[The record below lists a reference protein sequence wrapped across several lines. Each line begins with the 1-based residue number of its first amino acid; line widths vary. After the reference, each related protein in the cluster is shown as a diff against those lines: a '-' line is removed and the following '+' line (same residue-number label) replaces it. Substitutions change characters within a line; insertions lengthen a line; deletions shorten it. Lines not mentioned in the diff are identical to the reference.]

1 MALGSPEENV
11 FNLIANA
18 KNDENPDLQKQI
30 GCMNGLSQLFDCHHF
45 YGNRRIAG
53 PNRKRLPS
61 GQNGKHGTEA
71 KTGSD
76 KIKGNNLKKTMKEK
90 QRYSF
95 ESPRTLLSSSSCSS
109 SFSPADCSKES
120 LVDRS
125 SSSQT
130 AFHETPRK
138 EISSHRSNASLQS
151 SQNSLNLRDVVK
163 DSIYREA
170 CGLPIKTATKVE
182 AGQHQTLKY
191 IDSPRPLQSPKP
203 SKTRNTSLN
212 ESSHALLKLKG
223 TPKMYNECEDDS
235 PRPLQSPKPSKT
247 RNTSL
252 NESSHALLKLKG
264 TPKMYNECEDGSLTF
279 ARQDAPRLSY
289 DGRGA
294 KDAHK
299 IKPKDLPRLSLDSR
313 ESSIKGSVDSMNSDF
328 LLGEINR
335 SRMKSNDIRNQEQ
348 EPGSYKGPSSV
359 VAKNS
364 GKEPRS
370 PRNRMTNVES
380 KKPVATRCPIESAP
394 WRQLDGNK
402 GALKSQE
409 TPMKAPNSFLT
420 VYGEIEKSL
429 AALEFMKSG
438 KDTRALKQTPKQMQ
452 MSKQMSDT
460 RKEEQASSL
469 ISHTSSILGHSSE
482 APNLRK
488 LHSKNAVSATIK
500 ETSSPTCL
508 KLPIKIIKEEKVME
522 NGGNSTSLVVATG
535 SLRRLRTSSH
545 ANTRSEKADKQS
557 YKDSIPKPKTPKDP
571 SSRLHSRDKNTARTL
586 RDNQISK
593 EPSPTAQENT
603 NIAVSSETTCLK
615 LHQKKLEKEKQS
627 RHTGPASDQRKS
639 RRQSSSLQAES
650 GLPHR
655 KPRHRSHNLRQ
666 SDDQL
671 SDISSDMRDLN
682 HQGDDSSMQSE
693 SNMSM
698 TSYGDTEVTSAQSYG
713 KIEGTFSQEQEKKQK
728 NPAARLIEGDPK
740 AEPPRTAPEQP
751 SPVSVLDAA
760 FYGDESPSP
769 VKKTSKAFEG
779 DEGLTP
785 NDADWSSIGLN
796 HLPTCRETSPRFK
809 TDSRKAENIQ
819 HLVQKFMNLDSI
831 DECAITNEI
840 IPNPDHEYIAE
851 VMLASGLLSELDSSF
866 MACQLHPSG
875 HLINPNL
882 FPALEQIR
890 ASIWLLNRK
899 HNSRKV
905 SQLDPIEKNHRLLI
919 FDAINEILIIKSV
932 KKGSY
937 KQWILPSTVEDTRQK
952 RQQVVRDLCSDID
965 KMQTTSNIEDK
976 NLNSIVCGD
985 LMLGSMDWTEF
996 KSEIPWIALDVERLI
1011 FKDLICEVIS
1021 SEVTNLQQQHR
1032 GHCRRLFLK

>member
-1 MALGSPEENV
+1 MSSKFMYSLS
-11 FNLIANA
+11 
-18 KNDENPDLQKQI
+18 DENPDLQKQI
-30 GCMNGLSQLFDCHHF
+30 GCMNGLFQLFDCHHF

-71 KTGSD
+71 KIGSD
-76 KIKGNNLKKTMKEK
+76 KIKGNNLKKTVKEK

-95 ESPRTLLSSSSCSS
+95 ESPRTSLSSSSCSS

-125 SSSQT
+125 SSSQI

-170 CGLPIKTATKVE
+170 CGLSIKTATKVE

-191 IDSPRPLQSPKP
+191 I
-203 SKTRNTSLN
+203 
-212 ESSHALLKLKG
+212 
-223 TPKMYNECEDDS
+223 DS

-335 SRMKSNDIRNQEQ
+335 TRMKSNDIRNQEQ

-359 VAKNS
+359 VAKLMGVEALLNPMLTNGNRSRDIKTCQDFNPASPSSRINEKKKSLISGCSRNS

-402 GALKSQE
+402 GPLKSQE

-438 KDTRALKQTPKQMQ
+438 KDTGALKQTLKEMQ

-508 KLPIKIIKEEKVME
+508 KLPIKIIKEERVME
-522 NGGNSTSLVVATG
+522 NGGNSTSTVVATG

-603 NIAVSSETTCLK
+603 NIAVSSETTYLK
-615 LHQKKLEKEKQS
+615 LHQKKLEMEKQS
-627 RHTGPASDQRKS
+627 RRTGPASDQRKS

-713 KIEGTFSQEQEKKQK
+713 KI
-728 NPAARLIEGDPK
+728 
-740 AEPPRTAPEQP
+740 
-751 SPVSVLDAA
+751 
-760 FYGDESPSP
+760 
-769 VKKTSKAFEG
+769 EG

>member
-1 MALGSPEENV
+1 MSSKFMYSLS
-11 FNLIANA
+11 
-18 KNDENPDLQKQI
+18 DENPDLQKQI
-30 GCMNGLSQLFDCHHF
+30 GCMNGLFQLFDCHHF
-45 YGNRRIAG
+45 YGNRHIAS

-61 GQNGKHGTEA
+61 QNGKHGTEA

-109 SFSPADCSKES
+109 SFSPADCRKES

-223 TPKMYNECEDDS
+223 TPKMYNECED
-235 PRPLQSPKPSKT
+235 
-247 RNTSL
+247 
-252 NESSHALLKLKG
+252 
-264 TPKMYNECEDGSLTF
+264 GSLTF

-294 KDAHK
+294 KESHK
-299 IKPKDLPRLSLDSR
+299 LKPKDLPRLSLDSR
-313 ESSIKGSVDSMNSDF
+313 ESSIKGSVDSMRSDF

-359 VAKNS
+359 VAKLMGVEALLNPMLTNGNRSQDIETCQDFKSNPASPSSRINEKKKSSISGCSRNS

-370 PRNRMTNVES
+370 PCNRMTNVES

-402 GALKSQE
+402 GALKSRE
-409 TPMKAPNSFLT
+409 TPMKAPNSFLN
-420 VYGEIEKSL
+420 VYSEIEKSL

-438 KDTRALKQTPKQMQ
+438 KDIGALKQTLEEMQ
-452 MSKQMSDT
+452 MSKQMSNT

-469 ISHTSSILGHSSE
+469 ISHTSSILGQSSE

-508 KLPIKIIKEEKVME
+508 KFPIKIIKEEKVME
-522 NGGNSTSLVVATG
+522 NGSNSTSIVVATS

-593 EPSPTAQENT
+593 VPSPTAQENT

-615 LHQKKLEKEKQS
+615 LHQKKLEMEKQS
-627 RHTGPASDQRKS
+627 RRTDPTSDQRKS

-650 GLPHR
+650 GLPR
-655 KPRHRSHNLRQ
+655 QKPRHKSHNLRQ

-671 SDISSDMRDLN
+671 GDISSDMRDLN

-698 TSYGDTEVTSAQSYG
+698 ASYGDTEVTAQSYG
-713 KIEGTFSQEQEKKQK
+713 KIEGTFSQEQETKQK

-760 FYGDESPSP
+760 FDGDESPSP

-785 NDADWSSIGLN
+785 NGADWSSIGLN

-819 HLVQKFMNLDSI
+819 RLVQKFMNLDSI
-831 DECAITNEI
+831 DEWAITNEI
-840 IPNPDHEYIAE
+840 LPNPDHEYIAE
-851 VMLASGLLSELDSSF
+851 VMLASGLLSDLDSSF

-899 HNSRKV
+899 HNGRKV

-937 KQWILPSTVEDTRQK
+937 KHWILPSTVEDTRQK
-952 RQQVVRDLCSDID
+952 RHQVVRDLCSDID

-1021 SEVTNLQQQHR
+1021 GEVTTLQQQHR

>member
-1 MALGSPEENV
+1 
-11 FNLIANA
+11 
-18 KNDENPDLQKQI
+18 
-30 GCMNGLSQLFDCHHF
+30 MNGLFQLFDCHHF
-45 YGNRRIAG
+45 YGNRHITS

-109 SFSPADCSKES
+109 SFSPADCRKES

-125 SSSQT
+125 SSSQI

-223 TPKMYNECEDDS
+223 TPKMYNECED
-235 PRPLQSPKPSKT
+235 
-247 RNTSL
+247 
-252 NESSHALLKLKG
+252 
-264 TPKMYNECEDGSLTF
+264 GSLTF

-313 ESSIKGSVDSMNSDF
+313 ESSIKGSVDSMRSDF

-359 VAKNS
+359 VAKLMGVEALLNPMLTNGNRSQDIETCQDFKSNPASPSSRINEKKKSSISGCSRNS

-370 PRNRMTNVES
+370 PCNRMTNVES

-402 GALKSQE
+402 GALKSRE
-409 TPMKAPNSFLT
+409 TPMKAPNSFLN
-420 VYGEIEKSL
+420 VYSEIEKSL

-438 KDTRALKQTPKQMQ
+438 KDIGALKQTLEEMQ
-452 MSKQMSDT
+452 MSKQMSNT

-469 ISHTSSILGHSSE
+469 ISHTSSILGQSSE

-522 NGGNSTSLVVATG
+522 NGSNSTSIVVATS

-593 EPSPTAQENT
+593 VPSPTAQENT

-615 LHQKKLEKEKQS
+615 LHQKKLEMEKQS
-627 RHTGPASDQRKS
+627 RRTDPASDQRKS

-650 GLPHR
+650 GLPR
-655 KPRHRSHNLRQ
+655 QKPRHKSHNLRQ

-698 TSYGDTEVTSAQSYG
+698 ASYGDTEVTAQSYG
-713 KIEGTFSQEQEKKQK
+713 KIEGTFSQEQETKQK
-728 NPAARLIEGDPK
+728 NPAARLIEGD
-740 AEPPRTAPEQP
+740 
-751 SPVSVLDAA
+751 
-760 FYGDESPSP
+760 
-769 VKKTSKAFEG
+769 
-779 DEGLTP
+779 EGLTL
-785 NDADWSSIGLN
+785 NGADWSSIGLN

-819 HLVQKFMNLDSI
+819 RLVQKFMNLDSI
-831 DECAITNEI
+831 DEWAITNEI
-840 IPNPDHEYIAE
+840 LPNPDHEYIAE
-851 VMLASGLLSELDSSF
+851 VMLASGLLSDLDSSF

-899 HNSRKV
+899 HNGRKV

-937 KQWILPSTVEDTRQK
+937 KHWILPSTVEDTRQK
-952 RQQVVRDLCSDID
+952 RHQVVRDLCSDID

-1021 SEVTNLQQQHR
+1021 GEVTTLQQQHR

>member
-1 MALGSPEENV
+1 MSSKFMYSLS
-11 FNLIANA
+11 
-18 KNDENPDLQKQI
+18 DENPDLQKQI
-30 GCMNGLSQLFDCHHF
+30 GCMNGLFQLFDCHHF
-45 YGNRRIAG
+45 YGNRHITS

-109 SFSPADCSKES
+109 SFSPADCRKES

-125 SSSQT
+125 SSSQI

-223 TPKMYNECEDDS
+223 TPKMYNECED
-235 PRPLQSPKPSKT
+235 
-247 RNTSL
+247 
-252 NESSHALLKLKG
+252 
-264 TPKMYNECEDGSLTF
+264 GSLTF

-313 ESSIKGSVDSMNSDF
+313 ESSIKGSVDSMRSDF

-359 VAKNS
+359 VAKLMGVEALLNPMLTNGNRSQDIETCQDFKSNPASPSSRINEKKKSSISGCSRNS

-370 PRNRMTNVES
+370 PCNRMTNVES

-402 GALKSQE
+402 GALKSRE
-409 TPMKAPNSFLT
+409 TPMKAPNSFLN
-420 VYGEIEKSL
+420 VYSEIEKSL

-438 KDTRALKQTPKQMQ
+438 KDIGALKQTLEEMQ
-452 MSKQMSDT
+452 MSKQMSNT

-469 ISHTSSILGHSSE
+469 ISHTSSILGQSSE

-522 NGGNSTSLVVATG
+522 NGSNSTSIVVATS

-593 EPSPTAQENT
+593 VPSPTAQENT

-615 LHQKKLEKEKQS
+615 LHQKKLEMEKQS
-627 RHTGPASDQRKS
+627 RRTDPASDQRKS

-650 GLPHR
+650 GLPR
-655 KPRHRSHNLRQ
+655 QKPRHKSHNLRQ

-698 TSYGDTEVTSAQSYG
+698 ASYGDTEVTAQSYG
-713 KIEGTFSQEQEKKQK
+713 KIEGTFSQEQETKQK

-779 DEGLTP
+779 DEGLTL
-785 NDADWSSIGLN
+785 NGADWSSIGLN

-819 HLVQKFMNLDSI
+819 RLVQKFMNLDSI
-831 DECAITNEI
+831 DEWAITNEI
-840 IPNPDHEYIAE
+840 LPNPDHEYIAE
-851 VMLASGLLSELDSSF
+851 VMLASGLLSDLDSSF

-899 HNSRKV
+899 HNGRKV

-937 KQWILPSTVEDTRQK
+937 KHWILPSTVEDTRQK
-952 RQQVVRDLCSDID
+952 RHQVVRDLCSDID

-1021 SEVTNLQQQHR
+1021 GEVTTLQQQHR